1 MYTRVKSVQLLIA
14 LLKENNIR
22 HLVLSA
28 GTRNVPFVHSVEKD
42 DFFKCY
48 SVVDER
54 SAAFYALGIAKQTGE
69 PVAISCT
76 SSTAACNYLSAITE
90 AYYQNVPI
98 LILTGDRNSYYL
110 GQMEEQ
116 MINQTNL
123 YGDKI
128 RKFVNLPVV
137 RTEEDEW
144 YCERLINEALIALND
159 GKKGPVHINVPIY
172 DSLDQMAVCDVQ
184 TLPRV
189 NKIEMVVP
197 TYKKDLWEKLEQK
210 LHKFDR
216 ILIVAGQN
224 CNLDENDIQLL
235 NQFCEN
241 TNSLIIKEH
250 MANITCKY
258 SLLSYS
264 VTETISENLFQ
275 TLKPDLVISMG
286 GMISSR
292 IKFLLRSKE
301 LKFEHWLIDED
312 GEVVDVFKHLK
323 YIFKCSPSYFFEYF
337 TAHLNKNIDHEYYEK
352 WLDIKSQVDI
362 RPLGFTNFFVA
373 EQLSKMIPK
382 NSLLHLGIL
391 NSTRQMQFFDL
402 DESIQVD
409 SNIGAYGIDG
419 TLSTFLGQS
428 LISDNLCYLILGDL
442 SFLYDMN
449 AIRVKHIKNN
459 IRIVVVN
466 NHGGGEF
473 YYTMGKLIDTIDLHT
488 SAKHDTNIKGW
499 VESLGY
505 IYLSAK
511 NESELQ
517 SALQKMQEYSPQG
530 IILEVFTDMDDDAQ
544 ITREVFGDNINKFD
558 QSLKGTIKKGLKKL
572 IRKNER

>member
-54 SAAFYALGIAKQTGE
+54 SAAFYALGIAKQTRE
-69 PVAISCT
+69 PVVISCT

-172 DSLDQMAVCDVQ
+172 DSLDEMATCDVQ

-189 NKIEMVVP
+189 KKIEMVVP
-197 TYKKDLWEKLEQK
+197 TYKNYLWEKLEKK
-210 LHKFDR
+210 LHNFDR

-224 CNLDENDIQLL
+224 CDLDENDIKLL
-235 NQFCEN
+235 NKFCEN

-264 VTETISENLFQ
+264 ITETISENLFQ
-275 TLKPDLVISMG
+275 TLKPDLVISIG

-337 TAHLNKNIDHEYYEK
+337 TSHLNNNIDHEYYER
-352 WLDIKSQVDI
+352 WLNIKSQVNI

-382 NSLLHLGIL
+382 KSLLHLGIL

-428 LISDNLCYLILGDL
+428 LISDNLCYLLLGDL

-473 YYTMGKLIDTIDLHT
+473 HYTMGRLIDTIDLHT
-488 SAKHDTNIKGW
+488 SAKHDTNVKGW

-517 SALQKMQEYSPQG
+517 DALKKMAEYSQQG

-544 ITREVFGDNINKFD
+544 ITRDVFGDNINSFD
-558 QSLKGTIKKGLKKL
+558 QSFKGTIKKSLKRL
-572 IRKNER
+572 IRKNEG

>member
-54 SAAFYALGIAKQTGE
+54 SAAFYALGIAKQTRE
-69 PVAISCT
+69 PVVISCT

-116 MINQTNL
+116 MIDQTNL

-172 DSLDQMAVCDVQ
+172 DSLDEMATCDVP
-184 TLPRV
+184 TLPIV
-189 NKIEMVVP
+189 KKIEMLVP
-197 TYKKDLWEKLEQK
+197 TYKNDLWEKLEKK
-210 LHKFDR
+210 LHNFDR
-216 ILIVAGQN
+216 ILIVAGQSCDLN
-224 CNLDENDIQLL
+224 QNDIKLL
-235 NQFCEN
+235 NKFCEN

-264 VTETISENLFQ
+264 ITETISENLFQ

-323 YIFKCSPSYFFEYF
+323 YIFKCSPSYFFKYF
-337 TAHLNKNIDHEYYEK
+337 TSHLASKIDHEYYEK
-352 WLDIKSQVDI
+352 WLNIKSQVDI

-428 LISDNLCYLILGDL
+428 LIADNLCYLLLGDL

-473 YYTMGKLIDTIDLHT
+473 HYTMGRLIDTIDLHT
-488 SAKHDTNIKGW
+488 SAKHDTNVKGW

-511 NESELQ
+511 NESELK
-517 SALQKMQEYSPQG
+517 SALQKMAEYSPQG

-544 ITREVFGDNINKFD
+544 ITREVFGDNINNFD
-558 QSLKGTIKKGLKKL
+558 QSFKGTIKKSLKRL
-572 IRKNER
+572 IRKNEE